1 MKPKG
6 TIKESIENLHQLCLT
21 QFEEL
26 AKKVDDV
33 DRKCSA
39 LDTKVNGL
47 VAKSGMGGMRGMGG
61 IGNFVSIENKTDY
74 LNHHFGSVALSSA
87 PFLPFI
93 QREIGVSETDVEMVL
108 KGTASIYDV
117 VADRLVELV
126 EKYADTQRFLY
137 AFAFQKQVLYYWN
150 QGGDRDP
157 CGSWYGGDEGAS
169 ASEGEG
175 RGASE
180 GEGRGASEGG
190 TWEKMGNKEACAMF
204 EVVQQK
210 LIQIYTTMIRD
221 KHDGIRGV
229 DVVEFGHRLFVNNF
243 DTKSADFKKKLFL
256 GLSGV

>member
-26 AKKVDDV
+26 SKKVDDV
-33 DRKCSA
+33 DQKCSA
-39 LDTKVNGL
+39 LDAKVSGL
-47 VAKSGMGGMRGMGG
+47 VAKSGMGGGMGG
-61 IGNFVSIENKTDY
+61 MGIGGNFVSIENKTDY
-74 LNHHFGSVALSSA
+74 LNHQFGSVALSSA
-87 PFLPFI
+87 PLLPFI
-93 QREIGVSETDVEMVL
+93 QREIGVSETDVEMIL
-108 KGTASIYDV
+108 KGSASIYDV

-169 ASEGEG
+169 G
-175 RGASE
+175 
-180 GEGRGASEGG
+180 GG

-256 GLSGV
+256 GLSG

>member
-26 AKKVDDV
+26 SKKVDDV
-33 DRKCSA
+33 DRKCST
-39 LDTKVNGL
+39 LDTKVSGL
-47 VAKSGMGGMRGMGG
+47 VAKSGMVGGMGG
-61 IGNFVSIENKTDY
+61 MGNFVSIENKTDY

-93 QREIGVSETDVEMVL
+93 QREIGVSETDVEMIL
-108 KGTASIYDV
+108 KGSASIYDV

-157 CGSWYGGDEGAS
+157 CGSWYGG
-169 ASEGEG
+169 GEG
-175 RGASE
+175 RGAS
-180 GEGRGASEGG
+180 GGG

>member
-26 AKKVDDV
+26 SKKVDDV
-33 DRKCSA
+33 DKKCSA
-39 LDTKVNGL
+39 LDAKVSGMG
-47 VAKSGMGGMRGMGG
+47 AKSGMGGGMGG
-61 IGNFVSIENKTDY
+61 MGIGGNFVSIENKTDY
-74 LNHHFGSVALSSA
+74 LNHQFGSVALSSA

-93 QREIGVSETDVEMVL
+93 QREIGVSETDVEMIL
-108 KGTASIYDV
+108 KGSASIYDV

-157 CGSWYGGDEGAS
+157 CGSWYGGDEG
-169 ASEGEG
+169 EG
-175 RGASE
+175 RGAS
-180 GEGRGASEGG
+180 GEG

-210 LIQIYTTMIRD
+210 LIQIYTTMIRN

-229 DVVEFGHRLFVNNF
+229 DVVEFGHRLFVDNF

-256 GLSGV
+256 GLSG

>member
-26 AKKVDDV
+26 SKKVDDV
-33 DRKCSA
+33 DQKCSA
-39 LDTKVNGL
+39 LDAKVSGL
-47 VAKSGMGGMRGMGG
+47 VAKSGMGGMGGGMGG
-61 IGNFVSIENKTDY
+61 MGIGGNFVSIENKTDY
-74 LNHHFGSVALSSA
+74 LNHQFGSVALSSA
-87 PFLPFI
+87 PLLPFI
-93 QREIGVSETDVEMVL
+93 QREIGVSETDVEMIL
-108 KGTASIYDV
+108 KGSASIYDV

-157 CGSWYGGDEGAS
+157 CGSWYGGDEG
-169 ASEGEG
+169 EGEG

-180 GEGRGASEGG
+180 DEGRGASGGG

-210 LIQIYTTMIRD
+210 LIQIYTTMILD

-229 DVVEFGHRLFVNNF
+229 DVVEFGHRLFVDNF

-256 GLSGV
+256 GLSG